1 MKLKDA
7 LLMQHLLSDFEF
19 ADIDKW
25 ERQVLKDLG
34 LESIE
39 QLTQIQLA
47 DGIIQSPYSD
57 ITSNPGN
64 HFQHSYRY
72 CITHSGE
79 NWQGA
84 RYWLNMERFEGF
96 GPAKLNQ
103 LSLAA
108 LTGGA
113 DGIILEANG
122 VKHWEQL
129 LEGIS
134 LSDCYLGVEGT
145 LPYIQKLVEF
155 LVSLKSN
162 HQGFFIINGLLRH
175 LENVT
180 PDLLELLNGNHGF
193 RTLILQELTAEP
205 GTLDEIALL
214 LSQGIFTIN
223 TLLESDIPMS
233 TILRNIQI
241 NLFPGDSYLWEI
253 CRLKCLRILFH
264 QVVQQYGTTNYLP
277 GSLTIQ
283 ATTNGFQGQK
293 KNQNQQLLCNTT
305 QTMAAV
311 LGGCNIV
318 TIVPHQ
324 DGFSSDDQW
333 SRRIARNISHI
344 LKEECNL
351 HKMADP
357 VAGSYY
363 LEDLTDNMLKEVWS
377 RLRQMESSGGYLR
390 HRGSQI

>member
-1 MKLKDA
+1 MKDA

-57 ITSNPGN
+57 VTSNPGN
-64 HFQHSYRY
+64 HFQHSFRY

-108 LTGGA
+108 LTGGV
-113 DGIILEANG
+113 DGIILEADG
-122 VKHWEQL
+122 VKHWKQL
-129 LEGIS
+129 LEGIP

-145 LPYIQKLVEF
+145 LPDIQKLVEF

-162 HQGFFIINGLLRH
+162 HQGFFIINGLLRY

-205 GTLDEIALL
+205 STLDEIALL

-223 TLLESDIPMS
+223 TLLESDIPML
-233 TILRNIQI
+233 TILKNIQI
-241 NLFPGDSYLWEI
+241 NLLLGDSYLWEI

-363 LEDLTDNMLKEVWS
+363 LEDLTDKMLKEVWS
-377 RLRQMESSGGYLR
+377 RLRQMESSGGYLKY
-390 HRGSQI
+390 RGSQI

>member
-1 MKLKDA
+1 MKDA

-39 QLTQIQLA
+39 QLTHIQLA

-57 ITSNPGN
+57 VTSNLGN

-72 CITHSGE
+72 CSTHSGE

-96 GPAKLNQ
+96 DPAKLNQ

-113 DGIILEANG
+113 DGIILEADG
-122 VKHWEQL
+122 VKHWKQL

-134 LSDCYLGVEGT
+134 LSDCHLGVEGT
-145 LPYIQKLVEF
+145 LPDIQKLVEF

-180 PDLLELLNGNHGF
+180 PDLLELLNGNRGF

-205 GTLDEIALL
+205 GTLDEITLL

-223 TLLESDIPMS
+223 TLLESDIPMA

-241 NLFPGDSYLWEI
+241 NLPLGNSYLWEI

-333 SRRIARNISHI
+333 SRRIARNICHI

-363 LEDLTDNMLKEVWS
+363 LEDLTDKMLKEVWS
-377 RLRQMESSGGYLR
+377 RLRQLESSGGYLKY
-390 HRGSQI
+390 RGSQI